1 MQIHRIIKENINGT
15 LDEKRIAHYHSI
27 LGQVSDD
34 NSIKERRAE
43 EAEREVVKLKEIEY
57 MSEHIGE
64 EFDGVVSG
72 VTSNFVFVELENT
85 VEGAASVADM
95 FDDLY
100 FFKEDE
106 YAMVGEKTGNRYTL
120 GDKVRVKVL
129 KCDKIK
135 KSIDFSIIS
144 GNIDKS

>member
-1 MQIHRIIKENINGT
+1 M
-15 LDEKRIAHYHSI
+15 
-27 LGQVSDD
+27 SDD
-34 NSIKERRAE
+34 NSLKERRAE

-100 FFKEDE
+100 FFKEEE
-106 YAMVGEKTGNRYTL
+106 YAMVGEKTGKRYTL

-129 KCDKIK
+129 KCDKIQ

-144 GNIDKS
+144 GNID